1 MPVRQCPWC
10 LRSEQEL
17 ALELEAPRRAILE
30 LVVIGAPSLQT
41 LRGDS
46 RLAFRSKLNIA
57 LGIECN
63 WKRFE
68 RRPSGWQARW
78 ASRSST
84 SNGRLESSACCVCI
98 LTGCPA
104 RRIRKAWVS
113 LTRIAKG

>member
-1 MPVRQCPWC
+1 MPVRQRPWC
-10 LRSEQEL
+10 LRSEEGL
-17 ALELEAPRRAILE
+17 ALELEIARRAVLE
-30 LVVIGAPSLQT
+30 LAVLRAASL
-41 LRGDS
+41 LALPGDS
-46 RLAFRSKLNIA
+46 SPAFGPKLNIA

-84 SNGRLESSACCVCI
+84 SNGRLESSAWCGGI

-104 RRIRKAWVS
+104 RRIRKD
-113 LTRIAKG
+113 